1 MSRQLQGIKLLQ
13 IILHGPQHTKINRER
28 LSHPKNAVK
37 KKPSA
42 QINPKALSTK
52 QKLVEEAHQQKK
64 KVDLPSRPLTM
75 IPHIISRIRMD
86 QRAQRP
92 PPNHQPTDKSP
103 KLLRRENIHLEHP
116 DRVRA
121 YRSLHQR
128 VDPQFGELAPDP
140 LVQFAGVLD
149 LGVRGL
155 LEVDVDVE
163 AATGG
168 VGYGVGEGGVGGGY
182 FGLGLGVDEGFG
194 VGACCFLGAVGGWF

>member
-1 MSRQLQGIKLLQ
+1 
-13 IILHGPQHTKINRER
+13 
-28 LSHPKNAVK
+28 
-37 KKPSA
+37 
-42 QINPKALSTK
+42 
-52 QKLVEEAHQQKK
+52 
-64 KVDLPSRPLTM
+64 M
-75 IPHIISRIRMD
+75 IPHIVPRIRMN

-163 AATGG
+163 AAAGG
-168 VGYGVGEGGVGGGY
+168 VGYGVGKGGVGGGY

-194 VGACCFLGAVGGWF
+194 VGACCFLGAFGGWF

>member
-1 MSRQLQGIKLLQ
+1 
-13 IILHGPQHTKINRER
+13 
-28 LSHPKNAVK
+28 
-37 KKPSA
+37 
-42 QINPKALSTK
+42 
-52 QKLVEEAHQQKK
+52 
-64 KVDLPSRPLTM
+64 M
-75 IPHIISRIRMD
+75 IPHIIPRIRMD

-92 PPNHQPTDKSP
+92 PPNHQPPHKRP
-103 KLLRRENIHLEHP
+103 KLLGTEDIHLEHP

-121 YRSLHQR
+121 HGSLHQW

-149 LGVRGL
+149 LGGRGL

-163 AATGG
+163 AAAGG
-168 VGYGVGEGGVGGGY
+168 VCYGVGEGGVGGGY